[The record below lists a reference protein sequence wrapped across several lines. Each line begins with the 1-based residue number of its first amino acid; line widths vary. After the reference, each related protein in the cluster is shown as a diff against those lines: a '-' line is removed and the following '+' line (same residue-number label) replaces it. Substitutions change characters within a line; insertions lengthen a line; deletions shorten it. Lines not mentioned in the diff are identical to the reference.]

1 MTTAFVTHPDY
12 LLHTLRGHPEHAG
25 RLERIEQVLAE
36 HDMDAHLLR
45 PEPSPASMAQLEL
58 VHEPRYIDAVRAV
71 SEQGGGMLD
80 PDTYAL
86 PVSYEV
92 ARLSAGGGILAVD
105 SVLTGKADNAFA
117 ALRPPGHHATPT
129 RGMGF
134 CLFNNIAIAARHAQ
148 HEHGIERVLIV
159 DFDVHHGNGTQ
170 DVFYDDASVF
180 YVSSHLYPYYPG
192 TGALHDTGRGDGE
205 GYTLNMPLPS
215 SVGNEG
221 FSALYEQVLWPVAR
235 RFEPQLLLVS
245 AGFDAH
251 WSDPLASL
259 QLDLHGYSHLSRE
272 LVRVAGELCEGRV
285 VFVLEGGYD
294 LTALSHG
301 VLNVLY
307 ALLGR
312 EDVSDP
318 MGPASRR
325 EPSIER
331 LLDDLRDLHHL
342 A

>member
-12 LLHTLRGHPEHAG
+12 LLHTLPGHPEHAG
-25 RLERIEQVLAE
+25 RLESIEHALAE
-36 HDMDAHLLR
+36 HQMDDHLLR
-45 PEPSPASMAQLEL
+45 LEPTPASIEQLEL
-58 VHEPRYIDAVRAV
+58 VHQPRYIDAVREV

-92 ARLSAGGGILAVD
+92 ARLSAGGATLAID
-105 SVLTGKADNAFA
+105 TVLEGNANNAFA

-148 HEHGIERVLIV
+148 HEHAVERVLIV

-170 DVFYDDASVF
+170 DVFYSDASVLF
-180 YVSSHLYPYYPG
+180 ASSHLYPFYPG
-192 TGALHDTGRGDGE
+192 TGATGDTGQGDGR
-205 GYTLNMPLPS
+205 GYTLNIPLPGG
-215 SVGNEG
+215 VGNDG

-235 RFEPQLLLVS
+235 RFDPQLLLVS

-251 WSDPLASL
+251 WRDPLATL
-259 QLDLHGYSHLSRE
+259 QLDLRGYAHLARE
-272 LVRVAGELCEGRV
+272 LTGMAAELCEGRV

-294 LTALSHG
+294 LEALSHG

-312 EDVSDP
+312 ADVSDP
-318 MGPASRR
+318 LGPAARR
-325 EPSIER
+325 EPSIEGQ
-331 LLDDLRDLHHL
+331 LKDLRALHSL
-342 A
+342 P